1 MTISWNTVIFKFC
14 WIFATDERRIVA
26 GQTFHTVFCGCPL
39 IHGNKRNTE
48 QWASTG
54 QRMDCL
60 SRQNSSLIGPK
71 NLAKFE
77 NCCIARSVHGFKIT
91 QPNLTILV
99 SSSSAENVLFNDV
112 KKYDIFDLQG
122 TENPP
127 FRVFGGH
134 AVFRVSLNTHY
145 YLLLLINVSKICVS
159 IFIN

>member
-1 MTISWNTVIFKFC
+1 MTISWNTVIFKFR

-26 GQTFHTVFCGCPL
+26 GQTFHTVFCGSLL
-39 IHGNKRNTE
+39 IRGNKRNTE

-71 NLAKFE
+71 NPAKFE
-77 NCCIARSVHGFKIT
+77 NDSISRSVHRFKIT

-99 SSSSAENVLFNDV
+99 SFFFAEDVLSNDV
-112 KKYDIFDLQG
+112 KKYEIFDLQG

-127 FRVFGGH
+127 FRFFGTRGIVVLCH
-134 AVFRVSLNTHY
+134 
-145 YLLLLINVSKICVS
+145 
-159 IFIN
+159 IFVHVNWEESPMQV